1 MTLTFIGTD
10 TDGFVAAA
18 SGDMVVVVES
28 GRLSIPGFGDAFNF
42 GALGNVNLVV
52 QGSIFSEDSDG
63 VSSDTGSSSLRV
75 TVDVGGTIVAG
86 SDAIELNGNN
96 HSISNAGFLRGVGD
110 AAIQVLGDS
119 ATVTN
124 TGQLL
129 AQRGISIQGVG
140 GDISNAGLI
149 QAEGT
154 GVGFGLG
161 IEVAQGANIVNSGTI
176 SAAVIG
182 VVFTAGAC
190 TLFNSGTI
198 LSRSGLAL
206 DGSDAADVVRNSGDI
221 GGTAKLDGGNDVVRN
236 LGLMGDIL
244 LGSGDDS
251 FDGRGGQSGTV
262 QGGAGN
268 DTLIGGAKDDDL
280 QGGTE
285 DDILKGKL
293 GDDTLD
299 GGSGNDTLNGGR
311 GEDTLIGGT
320 GDDIYVVNDTDDV
333 IVEAVGEG
341 SDTVLTRLASFALIY
356 ANVENLT
363 GTSNAGQTLI
373 GNALDNLIV
382 GADGND
388 VLQGGLGND
397 VLQGG
402 NGDDYMAGG
411 AGNDYMA
418 GGAGDD
424 YMAGGAGN
432 DIYLVGS
439 VGDVVV
445 ETVGQGIDTVRVWI
459 GSYTLGDNVERLEL
473 YGSAVSGTGNALNN
487 VLTGNN
493 QNNVLNGGI
502 GNDTLEGK
510 AGNDTMNGGSGS
522 DTFIFTAGF
531 GHDTINGFHAGA
543 TGDADVISI
552 SSSLIADFADLLSH
566 TADAGANT
574 VITVD
579 AANSI
584 TLLGVHKADL
594 DISDFLFV

>member
-18 SGDMVVVVES
+18 SGDMVVVVET

-42 GALGNVNLVV
+42 AALSNVNLVV
-52 QGSIFSEDSDG
+52 LGSIFSEDSDG
-63 VSSDTGSSSLRV
+63 VSSDTGSSSLKV
-75 TVDVGGTIVAG
+75 TVDVGGSIVAG

-206 DGSDAADVVRNSGDI
+206 DGSDAADMVRNSGDI

-236 LGLMGDIL
+236 LGVMGDIL

-251 FDGRGGQSGTV
+251 FDGRGGQSGAV

-268 DTLIGGAKDDDL
+268 DTLIGGANDDDL

-285 DDILKGKL
+285 DDVLKGKR
-293 GDDTLD
+293 GDDTLSGDDGNDILVGGGDDDILIGGVGNDRLLGGRHDDILD
-299 GGSGNDTLNGGR
+299 GGSGKDVMTGGAGADVFDFNDASESPVDFASADIITDFTP
-311 GEDTLIGGT
+311 GEDLI
-320 GDDIYVVNDTDDV
+320 DLSDV
-333 IVEAVGEG
+333 AAG
-341 SDTVLTRLASFALIY
+341 VLTFSATGSYVAGVPGVKLASFSSDTMVY
-356 ANVENLT
+356 V
-363 GTSNAGQTLI
+363 
-373 GNALDNLIV
+373 DV
-382 GADGND
+382 DGNGVTD
-388 VLQGGLGND
+388 MRIILSG
-397 VLQGG
+397 
-402 NGDDYMAGG
+402 
-411 AGNDYMA
+411 
-418 GGAGDD
+418 
-424 YMAGGAGN
+424 
-432 DIYLVGS
+432 
-439 VGDVVV
+439 V
-445 ETVGQGIDTVRVWI
+445 E
-459 GSYTLGDNVERLEL
+459 
-473 YGSAVSGTGNALNN
+473 A
-487 VLTGNN
+487 
-493 QNNVLNGGI
+493 
-502 GNDTLEGK
+502 
-510 AGNDTMNGGSGS
+510 
-522 DTFIFTAGF
+522 
-531 GHDTINGFHAGA
+531 
-543 TGDADVISI
+543 
-552 SSSLIADFADLLSH
+552 SSLSANDFVL
-566 TADAGANT
+566 
-574 VITVD
+574 
-579 AANSI
+579 
-584 TLLGVHKADL
+584 
-594 DISDFLFV
+594 